1 MAKSRKNSSKI
12 RKPLDPLAV
21 LEREAFETPT
31 VHQVLN
37 GDFERDF
44 VTHVESNTKAM
55 AYRRRESCIVEKWCK
70 QNEIGFGHGA
80 VRIIANCQLY
90 WMRLGEPRLI
100 AQYGERLP
108 ASTAG
113 DGWTR
118 QEALDELHHYKKLLG
133 AGMDTYWNVFEA
145 VVRHNEP
152 AGVAGSRFAK
162 NDPQRIQ
169 SAKVIT
175 GMVAS
180 FLASKLGY

>member
-1 MAKSRKNSSKI
+1 MAKGRK
-12 RKPLDPLAV
+12 RKAPVITPMDLPTPEQLAS
-21 LEREAFETPT
+21 
-31 VHQVLN
+31 

-44 VTHVESNTKAM
+44 VTHVDSNTKAM
-55 AYRRRESCIVEKWCK
+55 AFRRRDSCIVEKWCR
-70 QNEIGFGHGA
+70 EGGIGFDEGA
-80 VRIIANCQLY
+80 KRVIADCTLL

-108 ASTAG
+108 PSASG
-113 DGWTR
+113 DGMAR
-118 QEALDELHHYKKLLG
+118 QEALDQLHHYKHVLG
-133 AGMDTYWNVFEA
+133 ARMGPYWSVFEN

-152 AGVAGSRFAK
+152 AGVAGSRFAN

-180 FLASKLGY
+180 FIAAKMGY